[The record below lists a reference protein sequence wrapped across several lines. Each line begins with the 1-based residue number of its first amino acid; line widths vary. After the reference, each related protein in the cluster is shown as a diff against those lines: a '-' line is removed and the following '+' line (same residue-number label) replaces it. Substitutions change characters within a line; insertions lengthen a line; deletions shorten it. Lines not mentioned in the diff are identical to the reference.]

1 MLLLQILTIKLV
13 RMISDSSREQILVG
27 INKVKNSRSVM
38 IENHQVKNSDIYKA
52 VLPDL
57 VSCFKNELE
66 NISGKCFLSES
77 EEEQFKQIKLFLEQN
92 NSSSIFCR
100 DSNITSML
108 NLYDIPCVSDQQFF
122 EGMQSGITGCEF
134 LIARTGS
141 VVVTSAGES
150 GRQLNVFPPIHIVI
164 ADKSQLV
171 EYPEDAFI
179 SIQKKYK
186 NFLPSTITTITGP
199 SRTADIEKTLVLGA
213 HGPKEFVIFLRLN

>member
-1 MLLLQILTIKLV
+1 MK
-13 RMISDSSREQILVG
+13 SDSSREKILAG
-27 INKVKNSRSVM
+27 IRKVKNSRP
-38 IENHQVKNSDIYKA
+38 IKNEEYQVKNSEIYKA

-57 VSCFKNELE
+57 VNCFKNELE
-66 NISGKCFLSES
+66 SINGKCFLSEN
-77 EEEQFKQIKLFLEQN
+77 EEEQFKQIKIFLEQN
-92 NSSSIFCR
+92 NSSFIFCR
-100 DSNITSML
+100 DSNITSQL
-108 NLYDIPCVSDQQFF
+108 KLYNIPCVDDQELF

-134 LIARTGS
+134 LVARTGS

-150 GRQLNVFPPIHIVI
+150 GRQMNVFPPIHIVI

-179 SIQKKYK
+179 AIQNKFK
-186 NFLPSTITTITGP
+186 NFPPSTISTITGP

>member
-1 MLLLQILTIKLV
+1 MK
-13 RMISDSSREQILVG
+13 SDSSRKQILAG
-27 INKVKNSRSVM
+27 IDIIKNSRR
-38 IENHQVKNSDIYKA
+38 IKTEKHQVKNSDIYKA

-66 NISGKCFLSES
+66 FISGKCFLSQN

-92 NSSSIFCR
+92 ISSAIFCR
-100 DSNITSML
+100 DLNISAKL
-108 NLYDIPCVSDQQFF
+108 KQYNIPFVNDQQFF
-122 EGMQSGITGCEF
+122 DGMQSGITGCEL

-141 VVVTSAGES
+141 VVVTSATES
-150 GRQLNVFPPIHIVI
+150 GRQMNVFPPIHIVI

-179 SIQKKYK
+179 AIQKKYK